1 MLQVEGKTFKK
12 LVEKREYHTQTYMDT
27 CPVKEQRGLTTAWL
41 TNKGEKFYPED
52 ISLDEESFV
61 KYYGNPLASVNFIRR
76 RVFIE
81 EGDDKIAIKCQ
92 YYQSSRKVGS
102 KFFVVRKITKF
113 FTFSF
118 KTKMFYFGTYTSK
131 KKQKMG
137 SSMKVNPTW
146 YSVES
151 IMDGLRIDKQ
161 IIPESYVFSFLE
173 TIWDRLG
180 IVDSQNFE
188 TNLPESFYSLTLYL
202 INGVKLP
209 DSWLQFTGSFISKKE
224 LRKANFNLVDAFMN
238 MHNLKGSK
246 IKKLLNQP
254 EWVNFERIVIL
265 YNLLGVDRFN
275 KLDDC
280 IFKEGYYSYL
290 YDNQRPVK
298 GNVQEERKGGN
309 FWHELHPETQT
320 LYNNMFKILSNKE
333 KDRITNLNLALDNE
347 SIHTIFDHIEFK
359 NKLKKYGENVKMK
372 FNDLKELRT
381 EHEEWSRLIDS
392 YRKGEIERYY
402 GNVDS
407 LETPI
412 EYEGET
418 YYPIL
423 LRKTYDYEKES
434 QHQRNCVRTYSERP
448 DCIIFSIRKGSVD
461 GQERITVEYQ
471 YRKNEIL
478 NVQERGRFNE
488 RPNLTF
494 SEVAKIQLANI
505 NLVYKIG
512 TLKLPKMVKKF
523 RNGRTIEQNS
533 TFEMESSVTGTK
545 IIPMTPRWDT
555 HTDEF
560 NHWDYEPVPINHF
573 DDFENLLDE
582 LP

>member
-1 MLQVEGKTFKK
+1 MLQVEGKIFKK

-27 CPVKEQRGLTTAWL
+27 CPVKEQRGLITAWL
-41 TNKGEKFYPED
+41 TKKGEKFYPED

-61 KYYGNPLASVNFIRR
+61 KHYGNPLASVNFTRR

-81 EGDDKIAIKCQ
+81 EGDDKISIK
-92 YYQSSRKVGS
+92 YQHYHSSRRVGS
-102 KFFVVRKITKF
+102 KFFVIRKLTKF

-118 KTKMFYFGTYTSK
+118 KTKMFYYGTYTGK

-137 SSMKVNPTW
+137 SSMRVNPNW
-146 YSVES
+146 YSVVS
-151 IMDGLRIDKQ
+151 IMDALRIDKQ
-161 IIPESYVFSFLE
+161 IVPESYVFSFLE

-209 DSWLQFTGSFISKKE
+209 DSWLQFTGTFISKKE

-238 MHNLKGSK
+238 MYNLKGSK

-254 EWVNFERIVIL
+254 EWVNFERVVLL
-265 YNLLGVDRFN
+265 YHMLGVDRIN
-275 KLDDC
+275 RLDDC
-280 IFKEGYYSYL
+280 IFKENYHSYER
-290 YDNQRPVK
+290 YDNLLTK
-298 GNVQEERKGGN
+298 CHEEKERRGGQ
-309 FWHELHPETQT
+309 FWHELHLETKKRYIN
-320 LYNNMFKILSNKE
+320 LFKILSNKE
-333 KDRITNLNLALDNE
+333 KDRITNLNLDIDFE
-347 SIHTIFDHIEFK
+347 SLSTIIDHIEFK
-359 NKLKKYGENVKMK
+359 HKLKKYGENVKMK
-372 FNDLKELRT
+372 FNDLIELRT

-402 GNVDS
+402 GDVDS

-412 EYEGET
+412 EHEGET
-418 YYPIL
+418 YYPVL
-423 LRKTYDYEKES
+423 LRKTHDYEKES

-448 DCIIFSIRKGSVD
+448 DCLIFSIRKGSVD

-478 NVQERGRFNE
+478 NVQERARFNE
-488 RPNLTF
+488 RPSLTF
-494 SEVAKIQLANI
+494 SEVANIQLANI
-505 NLVYKIG
+505 NLLYKLG
-512 TLKLPKMVKKF
+512 TLKLPKMIKKF
-523 RNGRTIEQNS
+523 RNGKVIEQNA
-533 TFEMESSVTGTK
+533 TFEMETNVVGTK
-545 IIPMTPRWDT
+545 VIPMTPRWDT
-555 HTDEF
+555 YTDEF
-560 NHWDYEPVPINHF
+560 NHYDYEQVPVNHLEY
-573 DDFENLLDE
+573 DNLLDE